1 MASRFTAIATTVLL
15 AGTAGTS
22 LYVAS
27 TAQQARDA
35 ISAAHDP
42 TTAHGEFAV
51 RADAGGADVT
61 ALVAVSPGTPGQVLT
76 VSDAGLP
83 HWAAGGGV
91 APTAYTAADF
101 TATQGHAST
110 AASIVSGRLRLT
122 IDAAERRYGTVS
134 GAWTTTAPRGV
145 LTLPP
150 EAREVIVLAGVHSE
164 SDSGS
169 GEIAVTVAL
178 RGGSTTDPSDVDNNA
193 FQAGARLPGA
203 LNFDTSAGIYGGE
216 LRADTYPG
224 ALSPLISTTAW
235 NTATP
240 SPRFGVR
247 WTRGGLGYVAM
258 AAAGTTPDDVMGL
271 APAAVSPDWPYP
283 VQVVIALQQYAG
295 VPPLASTVDL
305 DVFVWVWL

>member
-1 MASRFTAIATTVLL
+1 MSGTRPGAVPATATAIAALLVAAFALLTGGEKAQVLGL
-15 AGTAGTS
+15 TQHGA
-22 LYVAS
+22 LV
-27 TAQQARDA
+27 TAQ
-35 ISAAHDP
+35 
-42 TTAHGEFAV
+42 
-51 RADAGGADVT
+51 DAGASDAV